1 MRKTKSRLPTH
12 YQSQILRRIAI
23 TGGLMLT
30 HDADHNDRYSD
41 RSGAIIPERT
51 AKLIIR
57 NGWVIPQRDSMFD
70 LTPQSWVAK
79 TI

>member
-1 MRKTKSRLPTH
+1 
-12 YQSQILRRIAI
+12 
-23 TGGLMLT
+23 MLT

-41 RSGAIIPERT
+41 RSGAVIPARD
-51 AKLIIR
+51 AKAIIR

-79 TI
+79 TL